1 MGRSQETFGKK
12 EKEKQRLRKRKEKE
26 EKMEERKANATKGK
40 SLDDMM
46 AYIDENGNISATPP
60 DPNKKKKEINHE
72 TIQLGAAPQ
81 AEAADPDAVH
91 TGAIT
96 SFFEAKGFGFIK
108 DSVTGD
114 SIFVHINNLSETVQQ
129 GDKVSYTLEQTPKGQ
144 SAVKVKKL

>member
-60 DPNKKKKEINHE
+60 DPKKKREVNLE
-72 TIQLGAAPQ
+72 TIQLGAAQ
-81 AEAADPDAVH
+81 VDAQSEEDLIR
-91 TGAIT
+91 TGVIT

-108 DSVTGD
+108 DAVSGD

-129 GDKVSYTLEQTPKGQ
+129 GDKVTFTLEQTPKGQ
-144 SAVKVKKL
+144 SAVKVTKL